1 MENTQIWAHLKI
13 ILPSLTQNKHLWR
26 CHVIIYLDCVISKN
40 NFSTKNEVFRKP
52 TKNLNMKCLKGHKSQ
67 RSPFEG
73 DLLMYLSLFSPCI
86 CIYICRC
93 FFVGLGMFS
102 HHSDQMKV
110 FRMSLCVP
118 KSKGV
123 WLTEWLSEW
132 VWVTLSH
139 IELSSDCV
147 WTAKNITKGRTEEQT
162 RGIEILGIW

>member
-1 MENTQIWAHLKI
+1 MMCQMENTQIWAHLKI

-73 DLLMYLSLFSPCI
+73 VLLMYLSLTSPCICI
-86 CIYICRC
+86 CIYICSC
-93 FFVGLGMFS
+93 LFVGLDLFS

-123 WLTEWLSEW
+123 
-132 VWVTLSH
+132 
-139 IELSSDCV
+139 
-147 WTAKNITKGRTEEQT
+147 
-162 RGIEILGIW
+162 

>member
-1 MENTQIWAHLKI
+1 MMCQMENTQIWAHLKI

-52 TKNLNMKCLKGHKSQ
+52 TKNLKGHKSQ

-73 DLLMYLSLFSPCI
+73 VLLMYLSLSSPCICICI

-93 FFVGLGMFS
+93 LFVGLYMFS

-123 WLTEWLSEW
+123 
-132 VWVTLSH
+132 
-139 IELSSDCV
+139 
-147 WTAKNITKGRTEEQT
+147 
-162 RGIEILGIW
+162 